1 MEPYS
6 KHSVRNLGI
15 IFDTDFKLDKQIN
28 SLVKASLSKLLLTI
42 PPSSLKSRGNGALS
56 VVCPSDMVLNNVFC
70 TLDFGG
76 SKWPCMCYL
85 SIFCSFVL
93 PISPVTCVLLLRSHN
108 QSSHV
113 LKPCF
118 NTEPDS
124 SDSSP
129 CFAPTANRV
138 VAERY

>member
-56 VVCPSDMVLNNVFC
+56 VVGPQCHGF
-70 TLDFGG
+70 
-76 SKWPCMCYL
+76 
-85 SIFCSFVL
+85 
-93 PISPVTCVLLLRSHN
+93 
-108 QSSHV
+108 
-113 LKPCF
+113 
-118 NTEPDS
+118 E
-124 SDSSP
+124 
-129 CFAPTANRV
+129 
-138 VAERY
+138 